1 MVKVLY
7 ANKNTGTVVHDI
19 YLSCSEHEIK
29 EYILKFGTAEVDF
42 PVKLVKELNDNEMNM
57 ILYSLNA
64 SPKKQKELID
74 CFYVSCNK
82 IWEEVKFDDFISD
95 IRTLL
100 DEEYKPKRI
109 NLNER
114 TAND

>member
-42 PVKLVKELNDNEMNM
+42 PVKC
-57 ILYSLNA
+57 I
-64 SPKKQKELID
+64 
-74 CFYVSCNK
+74 
-82 IWEEVKFDDFISD
+82 
-95 IRTLL
+95 
-100 DEEYKPKRI
+100 
-109 NLNER
+109 
-114 TAND
+114 